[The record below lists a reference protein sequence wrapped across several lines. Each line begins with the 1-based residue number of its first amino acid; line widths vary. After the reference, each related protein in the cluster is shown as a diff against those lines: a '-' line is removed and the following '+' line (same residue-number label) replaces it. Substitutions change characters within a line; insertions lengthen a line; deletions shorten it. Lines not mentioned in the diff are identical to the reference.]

1 MAETKQKKL
10 RVFKLASEYN
20 LSAAALVE
28 FLTKKGYEVK
38 SHMSLLTEE
47 MINEIS
53 EHYKKDIQKA
63 EKHYKKIAEFN
74 KKRSEKAGED
84 EKKST
89 EVTDKS
95 SAAKVKEELIQKQ
108 AQIDATG
115 VQIDAKEGSIGTLQ
129 TQLSDLKN
137 DKMRLHQ
144 IIDERGRELA
154 QMTERN
160 KEQNGLLE
168 TTQENLQKSQEQT
181 RQDQQAIKNL
191 QEELRGLNEKVN
203 IAYNHEKDLQ
213 SQVNKLLTDLN
224 ETRTE
229 LNQSRMDLSDA
240 KAELRILKELHP
252 MNNNMPVQQI
262 TVSQPQEENS
272 ANALKMV
279 AIVSVIVMFIV
290 FEVYMLRD

>member
-1 MAETKQKKL
+1 MSKTNTPFGYIKNSINQPVSILKYAIG
-10 RVFKLASEYN
+10 VIAI
-20 LSAAALVE
+20 AALVAFIFNTTQGSDKKE
-28 FLTKKGYEVK
+28 VENTFLLEDIRKTNEEHLKTI
-38 SHMSLLTEE
+38 TELQAKLDE
-47 MINEIS
+47 TN
-53 EHYKKDIQKA
+53 KD
-63 EKHYKKIAEFN
+63 
-74 KKRSEKAGED
+74 
-84 EKKST
+84 
-89 EVTDKS
+89 
-95 SAAKVKEELIQKQ
+95 AAKVKEELVQKQ
-108 AQIDATG
+108 AQIDSKGA
-115 VQIDAKEGSIGTLQ
+115 QIDAKEGSIGTLQ

-168 TTQENLQKSQEQT
+168 TTQDNLQKTQDQT

-203 IAYNHEKDLQ
+203 IAHNHEKDLQ
-213 SQVNKLLTDLN
+213 GQVNKLLTDLN
-224 ETRTE
+224 QTRTD

-262 TVSQPQEENS
+262 TVSQPQEESS

-290 FEVYMLRD
+290 FVVYMLRD

>member
-1 MAETKQKKL
+1 MK
-10 RVFKLASEYN
+10 
-20 LSAAALVE
+20 
-28 FLTKKGYEVK
+28 
-38 SHMSLLTEE
+38 
-47 MINEIS
+47 
-53 EHYKKDIQKA
+53 
-63 EKHYKKIAEFN
+63 
-74 KKRSEKAGED
+74 
-84 EKKST
+84 
-89 EVTDKS
+89 
-95 SAAKVKEELIQKQ
+95 
-108 AQIDATG
+108 
-115 VQIDAKEGSIGTLQ
+115 
-129 TQLSDLKN
+129 
-137 DKMRLHQ
+137 LHQ

-160 KEQNGLLE
+160 KEQNALLE
-168 TTQENLQKSQEQT
+168 GTQTNLQKAQEQT
-181 RQDQQAIKNL
+181 RQDQIAIKNL

-224 ETRTE
+224 QTRTE

-252 MNNNMPVQQI
+252 MNNNVPVQQI

-290 FEVYMLRD
+290 FVVYMLRD

>member
-1 MAETKQKKL
+1 MSKSNTPFGYIKSSINQPVSILKYAIG
-10 RVFKLASEYN
+10 VVAI
-20 LSAAALVE
+20 AALVAFIFNTTQGSDKKNVE
-28 FLTKKGYEVK
+28 NTFLLEDIRKTN
-38 SHMSLLTEE
+38 EE
-47 MINEIS
+47 HLKTIADLQRQLDKTNE
-53 EHYKKDIQKA
+53 E
-63 EKHYKKIAEFN
+63 
-74 KKRSEKAGED
+74 
-84 EKKST
+84 
-89 EVTDKS
+89 
-95 SAAKVKEELIQKQ
+95 AAKVKEELIQKQ
-108 AQIDATG
+108 SQIDAKG

-160 KEQNGLLE
+160 KEQNSLLE
-168 TTQENLQKSQEQT
+168 TTQNNLQKTQDQT

-224 ETRTE
+224 QTRTE

-262 TVSQPQEENS
+262 TVSQPQEESS

-290 FEVYMLRD
+290 FVVYMLRD